1 MREFYDT
8 EGFEETMDVSASTR
22 KFQTSIIV
30 IQDPNKSGIVSFLS
44 PPPESSNQSQNTTT
58 SENNNAGTQ
67 GNY

>member
-58 SENNNAGTQ
+58 SENTNVSTQ